1 MDKKYAIFDM
11 DGTLVDSMGF
21 WKQLGVEYLTSRGI
35 SREAAEG
42 VQERVKA
49 MTMTECAELFR
60 SVFHLPQTS
69 EEIAGEINGMMDRH
83 YQEDV
88 PLKPGVAAYLAG
100 LKAQGVRMCVATATA
115 EPLARACLERLGV
128 AQYFDFLLSCEEVG
142 TGKDSPTVF
151 LEAARRLG
159 ADPREVAV
167 FEDAPYALDTAA
179 KAGFWTVAV
188 YDIGC
193 GDRWQALAAQADET
207 ILDWRTPMK
216 PSERLYQAA
225 RPVWDQC
232 LSHPFVTGIGDGTLP
247 VEKFQYFMLQDYL
260 YLFDYARV
268 FAIGVV
274 KARQPELMRIFSKNV
289 DTILHG
295 EMKIHRGYMARL
307 GITEEQVFAVE
318 PALDNLSY
326 SNYMLSVSHAGGPR
340 EIVAAILACSWSY
353 AEIGQTLAAIPGA
366 AEHPFYGEWI
376 QGYASE
382 EYAATNQS
390 LIELMDRLAEGSSEE
405 ELAHLTDI
413 FVNCSRYEKGFWDM
427 AWEMRP

>member
-193 GDRWQALAAQADET
+193 GDRWPALAARADET
-207 ILDWRTPMK
+207 NLDWRTPK
-216 PSERLYQAA
+216 RPSER
-225 RPVWDQC
+225 
-232 LSHPFVTGIGDGTLP
+232 F
-247 VEKFQYFMLQDYL
+247 
-260 YLFDYARV
+260 
-268 FAIGVV
+268 
-274 KARQPELMRIFSKNV
+274 
-289 DTILHG
+289 
-295 EMKIHRGYMARL
+295 
-307 GITEEQVFAVE
+307 
-318 PALDNLSY
+318 
-326 SNYMLSVSHAGGPR
+326 
-340 EIVAAILACSWSY
+340 
-353 AEIGQTLAAIPGA
+353 
-366 AEHPFYGEWI
+366 
-376 QGYASE
+376 
-382 EYAATNQS
+382 
-390 LIELMDRLAEGSSEE
+390 
-405 ELAHLTDI
+405 
-413 FVNCSRYEKGFWDM
+413 
-427 AWEMRP
+427 